1 MLSFSR
7 QSRVFEIVKAMHYQ
21 RLALISLLFIA
32 LAGLGCDALAGPTET
47 QSHLNEVAASR
58 SQNEP
63 SGQELWSN
71 NCQRCHNLQSPAMF
85 SPVQWEIIVHHMRLR
100 ANLTGADQ
108 RAIAEFLKSAS
119 H

>member
-1 MLSFSR
+1 M
-7 QSRVFEIVKAMHYQ
+7 KAMHYQ
-21 RLALISLLFIA
+21 RLALISLLFIV
-32 LAGLGCDALAGPTET
+32 LAGLGWNALAGPTET
-47 QSHLNEVAASR
+47 QSDLNGLAASR

-85 SPVQWEIIVHHMRLR
+85 SPAQWEIIVHHMRLR

-108 RAIAEFLKSAS
+108 RAIAEFLKSSS

>member
-1 MLSFSR
+1 
-7 QSRVFEIVKAMHYQ
+7 MHYQ

-32 LAGLGCDALAGPTET
+32 LADLGWNALAGPTER
-47 QSHLNEVAASR
+47 QSDLNDVAASASR
-58 SQNEP
+58 NEP

-71 NCQRCHNLQSPAMF
+71 NCQRCHNLQSPAMY
-85 SPVQWEIIVHHMRLR
+85 SPAQWDIIVHHMRVR

-108 RAIAEFLKSAS
+108 RAIAEFLKSSS